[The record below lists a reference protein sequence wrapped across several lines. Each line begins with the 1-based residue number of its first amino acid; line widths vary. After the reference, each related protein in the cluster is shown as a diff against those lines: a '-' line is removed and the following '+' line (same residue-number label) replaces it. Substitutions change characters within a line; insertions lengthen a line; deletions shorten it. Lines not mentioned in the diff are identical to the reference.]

1 MFMIALLIG
10 VFLFFWTHTALWFY
24 REWRDRKEGK
34 SRRTHV
40 EVPAELRGKQ
50 YQRFA
55 PGWRLA
61 HLVFAISVM
70 TLVLT
75 GMAVFFAETLW
86 AKFVV
91 GMFGSPKAAAYVHRT
106 AAAIMLG
113 IFFLHLVYLAVRLVP
128 RLGSYNWFGPTS
140 LVPGWQDL
148 KDIIAMFEWFFGR
161 GPRPQFDRWTYWEK
175 FDYWAVFW
183 GMAIIGGSGFMLAF
197 PRRRR
202 RCYRAGCS
210 TSPPSC
216 TARKRCSPRC
226 SSSPCTSSITISART
241 SSRSIR

>member
-1 MFMIALLIG
+1 
-10 VFLFFWTHTALWFY
+10 
-24 REWRDRKEGK
+24 
-34 SRRTHV
+34 
-40 EVPAELRGKQ
+40 
-50 YQRFA
+50 
-55 PGWRLA
+55 
-61 HLVFAISVM
+61 M

-140 LVPGWQDL
+140 LVPGRQDL

-183 GMAIIGGSGFMLAF
+183 GMAIIGGSGFMLASRGDGVGATGLGVQ
-197 PRRRR
+197 RRHHRARR
-202 RCYRAGCS
+202 GSGARRGVPLHRALLL
-210 TSPPSC
+210 
-216 TARKRCSPRC
+216 
-226 SSSPCTSSITISART
+226 TISART